1 MCSVKSLGCGLMQVF
16 RLKRICF
23 QGLGQEGKVWK
34 GRERERERGVCVRGS
49 LDVTLTTNPSAF
61 LGFGVK
67 PLCWG
72 FGGRVFAVRM

>member
-34 GRERERERGVCVRGS
+34 GREVESVSFVCVGLQTSRS
-49 LDVTLTTNPSAF
+49 QQTLP
-61 LGFGVK
+61 
-67 PLCWG
+67 PLWVSGLNRYAGDLVAECL
-72 FGGRVFAVRM
+72 R